1 VRRFVVLSDHEQQAL
16 REVQRHLMAE
26 DPDFARS
33 FDEAGRQ
40 DSTYSVQWV
49 YAMPRW
55 VYATAVVVAVALG
68 VLMLVVSGPGTALIV
83 AVLATTI
90 FVIQRRRGTP
100 GRREA

>member
-1 VRRFVVLSDHEQQAL
+1 VLSDREQQAL
-16 REVQRHLMAE
+16 REVQRHLTAE

-33 FDEAGRQ
+33 FDEAGRK
-40 DSTYSVQWV
+40 DSTYSVQWA

-55 VYATAVVVAVALG
+55 VYTTAVVVAVALG
-68 VLMLVVSGPGTALIV
+68 ALMLVVSGPGTALIL

-90 FVIQRRRGTP
+90 FKVRRRRGAP

>member
-1 VRRFVVLSDHEQQAL
+1 MRRFVVLNDLEQQAL
-16 REVQRHLMAE
+16 REVQRHLLAE
-26 DPDFARS
+26 DPDFVRS
-33 FDEAGRQ
+33 FDEAERR

-55 VYATAVVVAVALG
+55 VYTTAVVVAVALG
-68 VLMLVVSGPGTALIV
+68 VLMLVVSGPGTALIL
-83 AVLATTI
+83 AMLATTI